1 MLVGVMA
8 DSHDHLDRLKLA
20 VQQLRDRK
28 IELLLHAGD
37 FIAPFTVPILHEVGC
52 PIRAV
57 FGNNDGEKV
66 GLHSRFMALGHQVQE
81 RPWAYE
87 HQGRRFLLLHEPV
100 ALDTLAGSQDY
111 DLVVYGH
118 THHIEVRNPDQGALL
133 LNPGEVCGWLTQKP
147 TCALV
152 DLARR
157 HIEILNLEP
166 CSPVSS

>member
-1 MLVGVMA
+1 MLIGVMA

-66 GLHSRFMALGHQVQE
+66 GLHNRFTALGHQLLE

-87 HQGRRFLLLHEPV
+87 YQGKRFLLLHEPA
-100 ALDTLAGSQDY
+100 ALDTLTGCSEY

-118 THHIEVRNPDQGALL
+118 THQLEVRVPDSGAML
-133 LNPGEVCGWLTQKP
+133 LNPGEVCGWLTHKP
-147 TCALV
+147 TCAVV
-152 DLARR
+152 DLAARR
-157 HIEILNLEP
+157 IEILTL
-166 CSPVSS
+166 